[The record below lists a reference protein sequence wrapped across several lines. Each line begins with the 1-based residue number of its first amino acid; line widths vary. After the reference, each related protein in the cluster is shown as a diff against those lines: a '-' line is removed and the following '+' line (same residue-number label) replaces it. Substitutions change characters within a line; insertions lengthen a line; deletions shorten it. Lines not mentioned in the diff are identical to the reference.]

1 MHDFPHGSALYCE
14 LVAPGDT
21 TAKTYERH
29 GWQIREGHTGHAH
42 HHTITAGEVSLLD
55 AAACRRLIDATAALL
70 ADYLATA
77 RRILVVGLGNA
88 ALTADRLGPAVCGK
102 LTLAGQAPVGRTLY
116 SFVPGV
122 PAVTGIPTDRLVT
135 LAAHAI
141 QAEQILAVDA
151 LCARSAAMLGQVVQL
166 SDGGLV
172 PGSGGTIGCSSV
184 PGDRRPHHALSRGHS
199 RGPHRDPHH
208 TAGGRTDT
216 VSGHHRRHRPHG
228 GALEQHP
235 CLCHHEGGNAG
246 SGWEIGSGTRIGGF
260 WYAYA

>member
-1 MHDFPHGSALYCE
+1 MHDSPHGSALYCE
-14 LVAPGDT
+14 LAAPGDT

-70 ADYLATA
+70 ADYLSTA

-141 QAEQILAVDA
+141 QAERILAVDA

-172 PGSGGTIGCSSV
+172 PGSGVQSDAGEASPEIADHTMPCPV
-184 PGDRRPHHALSRGHS
+184 V
-199 RGPHRDPHH
+199 
-208 TAGGRTDT
+208 TAGVPTVIRTTLPAGGQTRYLVTTGDT
-216 VSGHHRRHRPHG
+216 DRMVERWSSILASAIMKAAMLGAG
-228 GALEQHP
+228 GK
-235 CLCHHEGGNAG
+235 
-246 SGWEIGSGTRIGGF
+246 
-260 WYAYA
+260 